1 MRRRGRKTA
10 GTEKSFY
17 LQLFSEML
25 LCAAIVN
32 SVSASCVRTV
42 PSRFS
47 SSSVSL
53 QAIAL
58 AAAVMEAVNSHG
70 FKESSPLSRYYM
82 TESGLVS
89 LFVSSRSGRAL
100 PPERAGGKK
109 QQRAPAL
116 FAAFVLICRG
126 DMACDALH
134 DHVQRDEVVPAL
146 EHDDVGVLS

>member
-1 MRRRGRKTA
+1 MFCPLLRQGGMVFSRPARLGSTIVSLGKARLCGAADGRPPERKRN
-10 GTEKSFY
+10 FY

-58 AAAVMEAVNSHG
+58 AAAVMEAVNSHA
-70 FKESSPLSRYYM
+70 FKGSSPLSRYNM
-82 TESGLVS
+82 TESGFVF
-89 LFVSSRSGRAL
+89 LFAPTRSGKAR
-100 PPERAGGKK
+100 PPERAGGEKSSK
-109 QQRAPAL
+109 ERRRSL
-116 FAAFVLICRG
+116 L
-126 DMACDALH
+126 
-134 DHVQRDEVVPAL
+134 
-146 EHDDVGVLS
+146 LSF

>member
-58 AAAVMEAVNSHG
+58 AATVMEAVNSHG

-82 TESGLVS
+82 TESGIVF
-89 LFVSSRSGRAL
+89 LFAPTRSGKAR
-100 PPERAGGKK
+100 PQVRAGGEKSSK
-109 QQRAPAL
+109 
-116 FAAFVLICRG
+116 
-126 DMACDALH
+126 
-134 DHVQRDEVVPAL
+134 
-146 EHDDVGVLS
+146 EHRRSLLLSF

>member
-58 AAAVMEAVNSHG
+58 AAAVMEAVNSHA
-70 FKESSPLSRYYM
+70 FKGSSPLSRYNM
-82 TESGLVS
+82 TESGFVF
-89 LFVSSRSGRAL
+89 LFAPTRSGKAR
-100 PPERAGGKK
+100 PPERAGGEKSSK
-109 QQRAPAL
+109 
-116 FAAFVLICRG
+116 
-126 DMACDALH
+126 
-134 DHVQRDEVVPAL
+134 
-146 EHDDVGVLS
+146 EHRRSLLLSF

>member
-58 AAAVMEAVNSHG
+58 AATVMEAVNSHG

-100 PPERAGGKK
+100 PPERAGGEKSSK
-109 QQRAPAL
+109 ERRRSL
-116 FAAFVLICRG
+116 L
-126 DMACDALH
+126 
-134 DHVQRDEVVPAL
+134 
-146 EHDDVGVLS
+146 LSF